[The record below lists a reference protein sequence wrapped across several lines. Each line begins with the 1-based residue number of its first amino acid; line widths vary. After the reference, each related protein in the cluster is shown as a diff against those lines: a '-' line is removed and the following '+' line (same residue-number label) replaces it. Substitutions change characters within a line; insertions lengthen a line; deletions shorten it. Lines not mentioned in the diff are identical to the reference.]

1 MNQQQ
6 VRRRY
11 NREFSLSMI
20 AYAITLIASLTILKR
35 MELAQSLKVII
46 TLLPAIPV
54 AFVFIAVMRAVL
66 DSDELQ
72 QRVHLLATT
81 FAAVLT
87 GLVTFT
93 YGFLENIGFP
103 KLSTFA
109 ILPMLFFFWGISL
122 PWFSK
127 RYK

>member
-11 NREFSLSMI
+11 NREFSFSMI
-20 AYAITLIASLTILKR
+20 GYAITLIASITILKR
-35 MELAQSLKVII
+35 IELAQSLKVII

-54 AFVFIAVMRAVL
+54 TFVFIAVMRAVR

-127 RYK
+127 RYQ

>member
-1 MNQQQ
+1 MNQKQ
-6 VRRRY
+6 VRKRY
-11 NREFSLSMI
+11 RREFFISMA
-20 AYAITLIASLTILKR
+20 AYTVTLIFSITVLRRVELT
-35 MELAQSLKVII
+35 QNFKVIL
-46 TLLPAIPV
+46 TLIPAIPV
-54 AFVFIAVMRAVL
+54 AFVLIAVMRAVR

-81 FAAVLT
+81 FAAVIT

-103 KLSTFA
+103 KFSTFL

-122 PWFSK
+122 TWFSK
-127 RYK
+127 RYQ